1 MSLKRNL
8 GIQRMTFCEKLFQ
21 VAKKSTKRG
30 FSVGNNVLFEE
41 LQETKQFENNNR
53 NKENK
58 QQIRTEEKTSMS
70 YALFSLMS
78 LPL

>member
-1 MSLKRNL
+1 
-8 GIQRMTFCEKLFQ
+8 
-21 VAKKSTKRG
+21 
-30 FSVGNNVLFEE
+30 LFEE